1 MRRLLIVW
9 LSLMILVPFARARVA
24 MAQVVGSPAGAGAD
38 RLAGRWE
45 GRIAALQG
53 ERPTVAVFKKA
64 GDGYTGRTLGLR
76 PGVEIDLID
85 LQLVGDQLTAR
96 AEVEMPQA
104 AVTINYAFK
113 LEGEVLRGRGSL
125 DFAGQALS
133 FNIELKR
140 VSGDTEAPLTAGA
153 AGRASLRPV
162 VAQPQ
167 QKQSPDYFVGR
178 WSFRYVGRE
187 SPLGLAPREGIVT
200 YTRRPDGR
208 TLDGRIEGRTDAGA
222 YTETQVITFLEGDKA
237 FTFTERLANRT
248 VISGRADWRIPISIQ
263 YAVEPV
269 RVGRHQVQIRRTLSI
284 IAAHSFS
291 VVEEISADGEPFVR
305 LGDAVYTRVDSK

>member
-1 MRRLLIVW
+1 MCRWLTVL
-9 LSLMILVPFARARVA
+9 LSLMTLAPL
-24 MAQVVGSPAGAGAD
+24 AGAQAGPD

-53 ERPTVAVFKKA
+53 ERPTVAVFKRV

-76 PGVEIDLID
+76 PGVEIQLNDLK
-85 LQLVGDQLTAR
+85 LEGDQLTAS
-96 AEVEMPQA
+96 AEVETPQA
-104 AVTINYAFK
+104 AVIINYTFK
-113 LEGEVLRGRGSL
+113 LEGEVLRGRGAL
-125 DFAGQALS
+125 DFGGQALS

-167 QKQSPDYFVGR
+167 QKQSPDYFAGQ

-187 SPLGLAPREGIVT
+187 SLLGLAPRQGVVT
-200 YTRRPDGR
+200 FTKRPDGR
-208 TLDGRIEGRTDAGA
+208 TLDGRVEGRTDAGT
-222 YTETQVITFLEGDKA
+222 YTESQVITFLEGDKS
-237 FTFTERLANRT
+237 FTFTERLANQAEIT
-248 VISGRADWRIPISIQ
+248 GRADWKIPISIHYSVDPLRIGRRQ
-263 YAVEPV
+263 V
-269 RVGRHQVQIRRTLSI
+269 RIRRTISI

-291 VVEEISADGEPFVR
+291 VVEEISEDGAPFER
-305 LGDAVYTRVDSK
+305 LGSAVYSRAESK